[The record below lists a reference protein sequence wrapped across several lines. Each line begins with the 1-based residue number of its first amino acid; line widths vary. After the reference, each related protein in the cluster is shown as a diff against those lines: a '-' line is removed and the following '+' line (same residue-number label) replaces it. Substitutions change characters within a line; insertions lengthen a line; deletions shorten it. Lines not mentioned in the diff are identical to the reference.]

1 MGSATNKPDQH
12 RQYDARYAL
21 DNAEGVRRLL
31 ADYHAL
37 KQRRYAGDNA
47 ASDILIDLQT
57 AIERADLTDR
67 QRQAMRLVYCE
78 DLTQTDAGAR
88 MGVRREA
95 VKRHITVATTK
106 IARVYESWC
115 RRGEGYA
122 FGGDNSEG
130 DR

>member
-1 MGSATNKPDQH
+1 MGSASNKPDHH

-57 AIERADLTDR
+57 AIECAGLTDR
-67 QRQAMRLVYCE
+67 QRQAMRLVYVE
-78 DLTQTDAGAR
+78 DLTQTDAGER
-88 MGVRREA
+88 MGVS
-95 VKRHITVATTK
+95 KQTVNRLINVASAK
-106 IARVYESWC
+106 VAQVYEKWA
-115 RRGEGYA
+115 RYGEGYSL
-122 FGGDNSEG
+122 GVNETEDIG
-130 DR
+130 